1 MLDTGTGTDDRN
13 VSSVF
18 ERTDPHAYPRAV
30 VAGEIVVNANILTA
44 CRRHLHDLEREDL
57 YFDVEEWEAYLDLIA
72 DLKITG
78 GHELTGKPFELLPW
92 QAWVIGSTCWRRKE
106 NGGRRYSSMFIEVA
120 RGAGKTSLMATLM
133 LHIAAYTERA
143 ECAMLANTVEQAGQ
157 AYRTASVFAR
167 DAWGN
172 HKDKENGEDAKWE
185 TTERELR
192 CRASQGRIFTKSA
205 RSSTLDGLKAMAYL
219 IDESAE
225 MTSDWMKKII
235 SALPKALDSFL
246 VSVTTPGGQELGRD
260 SPYYSRRLGATA
272 ALEEKNWDDLDI
284 FAALYGLEDDDD
296 MLDEATWIKAQPSL
310 DHVIPTSSYRRL
322 LKEYQVQGKLADW
335 ERFQCCRFT
344 TRSMTWVAQDLWDE
358 NVGEPA
364 EYPGRDTKVF
374 CSVDFSKSFD
384 LSSMCWGWWED
395 EKFNLRWHHW
405 AIRKEAADRKRDYQR
420 HLEVW
425 DTYDNVTVCNHSV
438 QYSSIRNKLRDLK
451 AHSELV
457 KVGYDA
463 LGGMKLSVQDW
474 EDELRMTPF
483 PQSIVSMG
491 PSTYLFESL
500 IRDRRL
506 NMQACPVVSYAL
518 SCVQL
523 EENINGDRRI
533 SKSRSAGVVDPI
545 VAATMVMGILIQE
558 GADRPGAYS
567 GGTEIAF

>member
-1 MLDTGTGTDDRN
+1 MPDLGPQTDDRN
-13 VSSVF
+13 VPSLF

-57 YFDVEEWEAYLDLIA
+57 YFDEKEWIAYLEMLA
-72 DLKITG
+72 DLEITG
-78 GHELTGKPFELLPW
+78 GHELTGQRVELLPW
-92 QAWVIGSTCWRRKE
+92 QAWTIGQVCWRFKAD
-106 NGGRRYSSMFIEVA
+106 GGRRFKSHFLEVA
-120 RGAGKTSLMATLM
+120 RGAGKTTMMATLM
-133 LHIAAYTERA
+133 LHVARYNDQADVI
-143 ECAMLANTVEQAGQ
+143 MLANTVQQARQ
-157 AYRTASVFAR
+157 AYKSASDFAR
-167 DAWGN
+167 NAWGD
-172 HKDKENGEDAKWE
+172 HKDKDHGDEAEWE

-192 CRASQGRIFTKSA
+192 CRESGGRIRTYAAKN
-205 RSSTLDGLKAMAYL
+205 SSLDGLAALAYL
-219 IDESAE
+219 IDESSE
-225 MTSDWMKKII
+225 QTSDWTKKIF
-235 SALPKALDSFL
+235 SALPKLRDAFL
-246 VSVTTPGGQELGRD
+246 VSVTTPGGLELGRD
-260 SPYYSRRLGATA
+260 SPYYARRMVAVE
-272 ALEEKNWDDLDI
+272 ALKEENWDELDT

-310 DHVIPTSSYRRL
+310 DHVIPTTSYRRL

-344 TRSMTWVAQDLWDE
+344 TRSLTWIAQDLWDE

-364 EYPGRDTKVF
+364 EYPGPGTKTY
-374 CSVDFSKSFD
+374 CAVDFSKSFD
-384 LSSMCWGWWED
+384 LTSMAWGWWED
-395 EKFNLRWHHW
+395 EKFNVRWHHW

-425 DTYDNVTVCNHSV
+425 DTYDNVTVCDHSV
-438 QYSSIRNKLRDLK
+438 QYSGVRNKLRHLK

-463 LGGMKLSVQDW
+463 LGGMKLSVQEW
-474 EDELRMTPF
+474 EEELKMVPF
-483 PQSIVSMG
+483 PQSIVTMG
-491 PSTYLFESL
+491 PSTYLMESL

-523 EENINGDRRI
+523 EENINGDRRV
-533 SKSRSAGVVDPI
+533 SKSRSAGIVDPI
-545 VAATMVMGILIQE
+545 VAAVMVMGILIQE